1 MTVWEDVQTA
11 LQNFW
16 NWLTSTTGSVSAQ
29 FTDTLGELGSW
40 LFGGLKWLAD
50 QIYNAWTYFS
60 RWLYSG
66 LTWLGDRLKEGY
78 EAIAQ
83 WISSGLQWIGSG
95 LSWIGQQLYS
105 FGQWLWSGIVW
116 TARTV
121 ANVIEGFINWVWERL
136 VGAYNSIV
144 SYLASWVK
152 GINDFLNDWIKALR
166 QKFTNVVI
174 VNTTLP
180 ALFKSFDMFIE
191 GKYKEGIIGIF
202 TSPFVGAITGYMA
215 DIVIPRPH
223 SERIMFFP
231 EFLFPTLTYTP
242 ITIEKPEMPTV
253 PPTTEIPTTPMYP
266 PSVGYRPIVEKANIA
281 YTSYDIIVQ
290 GVRLGEKLCKAVTE
304 YSIELSEVLISEL
317 TNKAITEYDL
327 ITALFE
333 TRELVSKAVDEV
345 ETILRAGT
353 FITKTNFAGTTYDIL
368 VSSISGLHKYN
379 YTRTLYDA
387 YISTITKLSGVSKAG
402 TEVVLLPSIGV
413 AITTTPSTQVVVET
427 YMPQE
432 LPQYQEGTGTSYEI
446 EVIHPSSSIAYTSK
460 VGTSYEI
467 GGTVVVA
474 MVEAVIYLGTTEYK
488 KVETTNPFSEDFVI
502 QGRLVVKYEPEEA
515 MFEDWYISAGSSGE
529 QSGGTTYI
537 YARATNNVGTS
548 YNVELT

>member
-1 MTVWEDVQTA
+1 MTTWQEVQTA

-16 NWLTSTTGSVSAQ
+16 NWLTSTAGSVSAG

-40 LFGGLKWLAD
+40 IFGGLKWLAD
-50 QIYNAWTYFS
+50 QIYNAWCYFS
-60 RWLYSG
+60 DWFYSG
-66 LTWLGDRLKEGY
+66 LKWLGDKLKEGY

-83 WISSGLQWIGSG
+83 WISGGLQWIGSG

-105 FGQWLWSGIVW
+105 FGQWLWNGIVN
-116 TARTV
+116 TAITV
-121 ANVIEGFINWVWERL
+121 ANTIEGFINWVWEGI
-136 VGAYNSIV
+136 VNVYNNIV
-144 SYLASWVK
+144 NYLASWVK
-152 GINDFLNDWIKALR
+152 GVNDFLNDWIKALR
-166 QKFTNVVI
+166 QKFTNMVI

-231 EFLFPTLTYTP
+231 EFTLPTLTYTP
-242 ITIEKPEMPTV
+242 ITIRKPEMPTV
-253 PPTTEIPTTPMYP
+253 PPSTEIPTTPMYP
-266 PSVGYRPIVEKANIA
+266 PSVGHRPVVEKANIA
-281 YTSYDIIVQ
+281 YTSYDVIVQ

-304 YSIELSEVLISEL
+304 YSIELSEVTISEL
-317 TNKAITEYDL
+317 TNKAITEYNL

-353 FITKTNFAGTTYDIL
+353 FITKTNFAGTSYDVL

-379 YTRTLYDA
+379 YTRTLYEA
-387 YISTITKLSGVSKAG
+387 YISAITKLSGVSKAK
-402 TEVVLLPSIGV
+402 TEVTLLPSIGV
-413 AITTTPSTQVVVET
+413 AMTATPSTRVVIES

-432 LPQYQEGTGTSYEI
+432 LPQYQEGAGTSYEI
-446 EVIHPSSSIAYTSK
+446 EVEHIQSYTACTSK
-460 VGTSYEI
+460 VSTLYEL
-467 GGTVVVA
+467 GGNVLIAV
-474 MVEAVIYLGTTEYK
+474 VEARIYLGSTEYA

-502 QGRLVVKYEPEEA
+502 QGIVVSKSEPEEA
-515 MFEDWYISAGSSGE
+515 MSEDWYIE
-529 QSGGTTYI
+529 
-537 YARATNNVGTS
+537 VG
-548 YNVELT
+548 